1 MKKIILSTLLAL
13 GLAAS
18 AQARE
23 LQKDYFAN
31 TGPGAWATYQLKI
44 SDGTQAVSSSQREAD
59 QGGQV
64 VVEET
69 MKIKAGPGA
78 GNVVQTIHIMPK
90 GFNLARDWL
99 SFGKF
104 TVGCA

>member
-18 AQARE
+18 AQAGE

-44 SDGTQAVSSSQREAD
+44 SDGTQAASSSQREAD

-69 MKIKAGPGA
+69 IRSRP
-78 GNVVQTIHIMPK
+78 
-90 GFNLARDWL
+90 ARAPAPW
-99 SFGKF
+99 SKPSTSCPRVSTWPATG
-104 TVGCA
+104 